1 MKRKLIFLEKLIA
14 ILLLTMFIDGLKV
27 VNAQEVR
34 KINLDI
40 FGAIDFTANRPKGT
54 TNTFF
59 TLGEQ
64 DFFVT
69 AKISDKFS
77 FLGETVVRSDAKTA
91 TTFSASIE
99 RAQMKY
105 DYKGNH
111 SIVVGKM
118 HTPVNYWNDVYHH
131 GRVFFPTIDRPV
143 AFSHFIPL
151 HTMGIKFQG
160 QNLGKLNFGYDVVF
174 GNGIS
179 STDFNKTGS
188 NLSSL
193 FSMHIKP
200 VQGLRLQT
208 TYYYDY
214 LRNNYSGVHSG
225 HLHPFSTFSGSVSFN
240 MINYSVAYFGSVTE
254 ILVEGLVN
262 VSRTDSLGVAS
273 NHSNFVYIG
282 KRIAEK
288 NIPYILID
296 YTDVSPKELH
306 VDEFRQLQ
314 FGFGFRHEFNY
325 KLNLK
330 AHVLRNKYEQ
340 HHEQFTPDSWL
351 DLMSFKIQLAYGL

>member
-1 MKRKLIFLEKLIA
+1 MKRQLNFLEKSIA
-14 ILLLTMFIDGLKV
+14 ILLLTMITGSLKEV
-27 VNAQEVR
+27 KAQEVR

-54 TNTFF
+54 SNAFF

-69 AKISDKFS
+69 ARISDKFS

-179 STDFNKTGS
+179 STDFTKTGS

-193 FSMHIKP
+193 FSLHIKP
-200 VQGLRLQT
+200 VEGLRLQSSF
-208 TYYYDY
+208 YYDY
-214 LRNNYSGVHSG
+214 LKNNFSGVHSG
-225 HLHPFSTFSGSVSFN
+225 HVHPHATYSGDVAYN
-240 MINYSVAYFGSVTE
+240 MLSYSVAYFGSGTE
-254 ILVEGLVN
+254 FLLEGLVN
-262 VSRTDSLGVAS
+262 VSKTDSLGRAN
-273 NHSNFVYIG
+273 NHSNFVYLG
-282 KRIAEK
+282 KRVNEK
-288 NIPYILID
+288 NIPYLIFD
-296 YTDVSPKELH
+296 FTDVSPKELH
-306 VDEFRQLQ
+306 IDEFRQVQ

-340 HHEQFTPDSWL
+340 HHEQFKPDSWL